1 MLIPNFGM
9 GGLMGGSSE
18 WEPQGAPSD
27 QMSVNRSPYPDF
39 DRELMLP
46 EMPGASERPNRLM
59 SPSQLPVAEEF
70 RPHRALTM
78 AEIAELQMPG
88 GRERV
93 VARMRQEQA
102 GGAVR
107 DDAFDFA
114 VPNVPMPPRRPPGL

>member
-1 MLIPNFGM
+1 VRLLTKCPSTGALI
-9 GGLMGGSSE
+9 
-18 WEPQGAPSD
+18 
-27 QMSVNRSPYPDF
+27 
-39 DRELMLP
+39 
-46 EMPGASERPNRLM
+46 
-59 SPSQLPVAEEF
+59 
-70 RPHRALTM
+70 LTLM